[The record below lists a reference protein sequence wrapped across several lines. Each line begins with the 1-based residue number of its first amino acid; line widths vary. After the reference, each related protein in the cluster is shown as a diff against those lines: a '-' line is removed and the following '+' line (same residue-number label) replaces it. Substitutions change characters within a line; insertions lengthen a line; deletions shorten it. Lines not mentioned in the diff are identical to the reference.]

1 MTARRRKARRQ
12 QPSLSIVIDEA
23 RWRDDPSTVRLMR
36 KAIRLG
42 LTAEP
47 YADHALS
54 PAAASAVTVL
64 LTHDGRVRELNALF
78 RGKDKTTNVLS
89 FSPGSEDAAYLGDI
103 ALAFGVVA
111 KEAQTQRKTMAE
123 HAAHLALHG
132 VLHLL
137 GYDHE
142 KATGAKR
149 MEALEITLLGQLGIA
164 DPYRPRPYTTR
175 RKRA

>member
-1 MTARRRKARRQ
+1 MTSRRRKARRQ
-12 QPSLSIVIDEA
+12 QPSLSIVIDEP
-23 RWRDDPSTVRLMR
+23 RWRGDPSVVRLMR

-47 YADHALS
+47 HPDHAS
-54 PAAASAVTVL
+54 PSAAASAVTVL
-64 LTHDGRVRELNALF
+64 LTHDERLRELNAFF
-78 RGKDKTTNVLS
+78 RGKHKATNVLS
-89 FSPGSEDAAYLGDI
+89 FSPGGEDAAYLGDI
-103 ALAFGVVA
+103 ALAFGVVV
-111 KEAQTQRKTMAE
+111 KEAQKQGKTMPE
-123 HAAHLALHG
+123 HAAHLAVHG

-142 KATGAKR
+142 NANDAKH
-149 MEALEITLLGQLGIA
+149 MEALEIALLKQLGIA